1 MINLEYINE
10 LEKKLTTDNN
20 PFPHIISKNFL
31 PTNIVRQA
39 ESEFEEFKNLEN
51 AGGYRY
57 GNLKY
62 HYDKYEQ
69 MPKTIKYLISF
80 FYSKEFIG
88 LLERKFNLS
97 NIVTAWVNSV
107 LFVML
112 GLERCLHLNIQF
124 PKVSFIILW
133 FILCYIINYTIPQ
146 CYIIIYICFIL
157 YFTNLELKLLLDP
170 Y

>member
-1 MINLEYINE
+1 MYPSIAGHSDYYE
-10 LEKKLTTDNN
+10 NN
-20 PFPHIISKNFL
+20 VQKRIKIFII
-31 PTNIVRQA
+31 
-39 ESEFEEFKNLEN
+39 
-51 AGGYRY
+51 
-57 GNLKY
+57 
-62 HYDKYEQ
+62 HC
-69 MPKTIKYLISF
+69 
-80 FYSKEFIG
+80 
-88 LLERKFNLS
+88 LLCILCVKFNLS

-112 GLERCLHLNIQF
+112 GLERCFHLNIQF